1 MPYTRWMATLP
12 RISPNKSRR
21 TFLAVGGLAALALG
35 AGGAWY
41 RATRTPA
48 AHGFAL
54 DGEAR
59 AALHAIA
66 PAILD
71 GALAHDPGRRARQL
85 TQAIDA
91 VEAAIR
97 GLPPATQQE
106 VQDLFGL
113 LALRPARRLLTGVPT
128 GWDSADIAHVSA
140 FLQAWRMHRFGLM
153 RSAYAALHDLV
164 LGAWYAQPASW
175 EAIGYPGPPRGMA

>member
-1 MPYTRWMATLP
+1 MANSRNTSGRTL
-12 RISPNKSRR
+12 RRTSRR

-41 RATRTPA
+41 RATQRQSPN
-48 AHGFAL
+48 GFAL

-66 PAILD
+66 PAFLD
-71 GALAHDPGRRARQL
+71 GALAHDPGRRQRQL
-85 TQAIDA
+85 GDAIDA

-97 GLPPATQQE
+97 GLPPATQEE

-128 GWDSADIAHVSA
+128 GWESADLAHVSA
-140 FLQAWRMHRFGLM
+140 FLQEWRVHRLKLM
-153 RSAYAALHDLV
+153 RSAYGALHDLV

-175 EAIGYPGPPRGMA
+175 EAIGYPGPPRVPA

>member
-1 MPYTRWMATLP
+1 MAYTEDMANQRNTS
-12 RISPNKSRR
+12 RNTSRR

-41 RATRTPA
+41 RATHRHTPN
-48 AHGFAL
+48 GFAL

-71 GALAHDPGRRARQL
+71 GALAHDPGRRQRQL
-85 TQAIDA
+85 GAAIDA

-97 GLPPATQQE
+97 GLPQATQEE

-140 FLQAWRMHRFGLM
+140 FLQEWRVHRLKLM
-153 RSAYAALHDLV
+153 RSAYGALHDLV

-175 EAIGYPGPPRGMA
+175 EAIGYPGPPRVPA

>member
-1 MPYTRWMATLP
+1 MANPP
-12 RISPNKSRR
+12 RTSRR

-41 RATRTPA
+41 RATHNTEAQR
-48 AHGFAL
+48 FAL

-71 GALAHDPGRRARQL
+71 GALAHDPARRQQQL
-85 TQAIDA
+85 GSAIDA

-97 GLPPATQQE
+97 GLPQATQEE

-128 GWDSADIAHVSA
+128 GWESADIRQVSA
-140 FLQAWRMHRFGLM
+140 FLQDWRVHRLGMM
-153 RSAYAALHDLV
+153 RSAYGALHDLV
-164 LGAWYAQPASW
+164 LGAWYAQPVSW
-175 EAIGYPGPPRGMA
+175 DAIGYPGPPRVLA

>member
-1 MPYTRWMATLP
+1 MPYTRRMGT
-12 RISPNKSRR
+12 SRR

-41 RATRTPA
+41 RATHTNDTQR
-48 AHGFAL
+48 FAL

-71 GALAHDPGRRARQL
+71 GALAHDHIRREGQL
-85 TQAIDA
+85 SLAIDA

-97 GLPPATQQE
+97 GLPPATQRE

-128 GWDSADIAHVSA
+128 GWDSADIVHVSE
-140 FLQAWRMHRFGLM
+140 FLQSWRVHRFGLM
-153 RSAYAALHDLV
+153 RSAYGALHDLV

-175 EAIGYPGPPRGMA
+175 DAIGYPGPPKGLA

>member
-1 MPYTRWMATLP
+1 MSYTRGMVNPP
-12 RISPNKSRR
+12 RTSRR

-41 RATRTPA
+41 RATHQPA

-71 GALAHDPGRRARQL
+71 GALAHDPGRRAQQL
-85 TQAIDA
+85 GSAIEA
-91 VEAAIR
+91 VETAIR
-97 GLPPATQQE
+97 GLPQATQEQ

-128 GWDSADIAHVSA
+128 GWDSADIVHVSA
-140 FLQAWRMHRFGLM
+140 FLQDWRVHRFAMM
-153 RSAYAALHDLV
+153 RSAYGALHDLV

-175 EAIGYPGPPRGMA
+175 DAIGYPGPPRGLA